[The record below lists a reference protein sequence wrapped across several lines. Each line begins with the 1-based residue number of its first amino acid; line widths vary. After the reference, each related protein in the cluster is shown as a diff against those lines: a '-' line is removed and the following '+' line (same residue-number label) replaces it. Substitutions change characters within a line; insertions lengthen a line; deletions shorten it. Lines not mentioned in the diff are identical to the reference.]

1 VSISV
6 GSNLN
11 FDGRIYSSADLHAG
25 ALVWIDRRKVIERLL
40 IKDHPNLSPI
50 DVMDVLRGAELYAT
64 CNEDM
69 FKRLE
74 EDA

>member
-1 VSISV
+1 M
-6 GSNLN
+6 SNRI
-11 FDGRIYSSADLHAG
+11 DGRIYTKGDLHAG
-25 ALVWIDRRKVIERLL
+25 ALVWMDRRKTIEKLL

-50 DVMDVLRGAELYAT
+50 DVMGVLRGAELYVT
-64 CNEDM
+64 CHEEM

>member
-1 VSISV
+1 MSISV

-50 DVMDVLRGAELYAT
+50 DVMGVLRGAELYAT

-74 EDA
+74 KDA